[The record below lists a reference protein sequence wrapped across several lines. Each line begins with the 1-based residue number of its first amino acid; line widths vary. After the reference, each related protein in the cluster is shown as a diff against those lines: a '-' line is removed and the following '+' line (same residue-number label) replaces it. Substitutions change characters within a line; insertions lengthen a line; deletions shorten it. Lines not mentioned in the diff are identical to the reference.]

1 MKAIR
6 FAALALSL
14 TVFAACAQA
23 LPPQDRRGTAAP
35 HAPDTDLLDMDVVKA
50 MSIALRENL
59 MVLSAQSR
67 LESAKGRRKTASS
80 ALGPMLSLQGQGG
93 AYDNIP
99 RQPDNDLSARVAVS
113 QNLYS
118 GGANQAR
125 SRQGKLGVKQ
135 AEQSL
140 ADMKETVAQSVWNAF
155 YDVLFRLEV
164 VHAQND
170 ALEYY
175 TNAEK
180 GLTSGRSSGLDL
192 SRVRQQ
198 KENARSQSYA
208 AVNNLGASRIELCRL
223 LRLPPQTHFALSG
236 SLEEGLPSVEEAS
249 ALPDD
254 PAGALKETLARR
266 SDYQALITAR
276 DSKAQDITIAKAG
289 LRPSL
294 LLTSVYRFGYR
305 SNGQPAGQSP
315 MEPPASDSENQ
326 WIATLT
332 LNVPVFDNGAT
343 SGRVRTARGELE
355 AAEHAVAEKEERV
368 RSEIATNWLSLQNA
382 LASLAASRASVKRAQ
397 ESLKLAESG
406 YRKRGNT
413 QIDVLQTRNDLTNAL
428 QQQAMALK
436 NARFAQGAL
445 WKAQGVFTEKAFRT
459 PVDKPA
465 GRKETPSR

>member
-1 MKAIR
+1 M
-6 FAALALSL
+6 
-14 TVFAACAQA
+14 
-23 LPPQDRRGTAAP
+23 
-35 HAPDTDLLDMDVVKA
+35 
-50 MSIALRENL
+50 
-59 MVLSAQSR
+59 
-67 LESAKGRRKTASS
+67 
-80 ALGPMLSLQGQGG
+80 
-93 AYDNIP
+93 
-99 RQPDNDLSARVAVS
+99 
-113 QNLYS
+113 
-118 GGANQAR
+118 
-125 SRQGKLGVKQ
+125 
-135 AEQSL
+135 
-140 ADMKETVAQSVWNAF
+140 
-155 YDVLFRLEV
+155 
-164 VHAQND
+164 
-170 ALEYY
+170 
-175 TNAEK
+175 
-180 GLTSGRSSGLDL
+180 
-192 SRVRQQ
+192 RQQ

-223 LRLPPQTHFALSG
+223 LRLPPQTQFNLAG

-254 PAGALKETLARR
+254 PAGELKETLARR

-294 LLTSVYRFGYR
+294 LLTSAYRFGYR

-315 MEPPASDSENQ
+315 MEPPTSDSENQ

-343 SGRVRTARGELE
+343 SGRVRTAKGELE

>member
-1 MKAIR
+1 MKA
-6 FAALALSL
+6 FKVAALALAL
-14 TVFAACAQA
+14 TALTGSAQA
-23 LPPQDRRGTAAP
+23 LPPQNRRSTS
-35 HAPDTDLLDMDVVKA
+35 APDAKLLDMDVVKA

-67 LESAKGRRKTASS
+67 LESAKGRSKTASS

-99 RQPDNDLSARVAVS
+99 RQPDNDVSARVAVN

-140 ADMKETVAQSVWNAF
+140 ADMKETVAQNVWNAF
-155 YDVLFRLEV
+155 YDLLFRLEV
-164 VHAQND
+164 VHAQED

-180 GLTSGRSSGLDL
+180 ELTSGRSSGLDL

-198 KENARSQSYA
+198 KENARSQRFA

-223 LRLPPQTHFALSG
+223 LRLPPQTQFALAG
-236 SLEEGLPSVEEAS
+236 SLEDGLPSVEEAS

-254 PAGALKETLARR
+254 PAGELKETLARR
-266 SDYQALITAR
+266 NDYQALITAR

-289 LRPSL
+289 LIPSL
-294 LLTSVYRFGYR
+294 SLTSSYRFGYR
-305 SNGQPAGQSP
+305 SNGQPVGQSP
-315 MEPPASDSENQ
+315 REPNTNNSDNQ
-326 WIATLT
+326 WIASLS

-355 AAEHAVAEKEERV
+355 AAEHAVTEKEERV
-368 RSEIATNWLSLQNA
+368 RSEIATSWLSLQTA
-382 LASLAASRASVKRAQ
+382 LASLSASRASVKRAQ

-445 WKAQGVFTEKAFRT
+445 WKAQGRFTEQAFRVV
-459 PVDKPA
+459 P
-465 GRKETPSR
+465 GETEVKLNPSNGKK